1 VAYEPYGQ
9 DGPGAAG
16 NSLPRHCVA
25 LATCACHGAATAT
38 GGRVLPGHIA
48 VNWAVTGAGRHRL
61 SDHRLR
67 SCRLTSMK
75 AQMMISSPYLAI
87 TTQHHGRRSV
97 LRLQGELDLC
107 SKDYLCRAITSALK
121 RHPRILV
128 VDLSALE
135 FMDCSGLSV
144 LVWAHKSLAA
154 QQGRLLITG
163 STPIVRRLMHLT
175 GVDTHLLLGSPQPLW
190 RDSGTGTPEMRPRDL
205 SARGSAGDLSLRY
218 GQRGC
223 SVPIPAGSWGPAPRQ
238 EGFHHEH

>member
-1 VAYEPYGQ
+1 
-9 DGPGAAG
+9 
-16 NSLPRHCVA
+16 
-25 LATCACHGAATAT
+25 
-38 GGRVLPGHIA
+38 
-48 VNWAVTGAGRHRL
+48 
-61 SDHRLR
+61 
-67 SCRLTSMK
+67 MK
-75 AQMMISSPYLAI
+75 AQMMTLSPYLAI

-107 SKDYLCRAITSALK
+107 SKDCLCRAITSALK

-163 STPIVRRLMHLT
+163 STPIVRRLMHVT
-175 GVDTHLLLGSPQPLW
+175 GLDRQLLLGSPEPPW
-190 RDSGTGTPEMRPRDL
+190 WDSGAGTPETRPRDP
-205 SARGSAGDLSLRY
+205 SGCGSAGDLQPHY

-223 SVPIPAGSWGPAPRQ
+223 SVLTPAGSWGPAPRP
-238 EGFHHEH
+238 EGFDHEH